1 MEDEVM
7 TAERIGIIG
16 TGRMGTAMAKRLL
29 GLGYGVSVWNRSAAG
44 RTDAAEAGAIGADDL
59 ASLCDSSD
67 ILISSLTN
75 YEALCDVHQG
85 TAGLLAQDLTGKLY
99 IEMSTLLPDEQIALA
114 ADVVAAG
121 CGYVDCPVG
130 GTVAPALNG
139 ALLGMAGGT
148 PASWK
153 RARPVM
159 EDLCK
164 RVEHL
169 GPVGTGAAMKLAV
182 NLPLAIY
189 WATLGEAMTM
199 LKTQGISNAAA
210 VSLLSDSSAGPVV
223 LKNRME
229 LIVRTLD
236 GTDQIGT
243 FDVNG
248 FHKDLSLALKWA
260 AHLGTPMQVSG
271 AAQKIYA
278 QAIEK
283 GLGGFD
289 GSSLSRFVV
298 SQ

>member
-1 MEDEVM
+1 M
-7 TAERIGIIG
+7 TTERIGIIG
-16 TGRMGTAMAKRLL
+16 TGRMGTAIAKRLL
-29 GLGYGVSVWNRSAAG
+29 GLGYHVSVWNRSAAG
-44 RTDAAEAGAIGADDL
+44 RVGAIEAGAVGADDL
-59 ASLCDSSD
+59 AALCQSSD

-75 YEALCDVHQG
+75 YEALCAVHQG
-85 TAGLLAQDLTGKLY
+85 ATGLLAQDLAGKLY

-139 ALLGMAGGT
+139 ALLGMAGGE
-148 PASWK
+148 PASWE
-153 RARPVM
+153 RAHPVM
-159 EDLCK
+159 EGLCK

-199 LKTQGISNAAA
+199 LKTQGISNATAA
-210 VSLLSDSSAGPVV
+210 SLLGDSSAGPVV

-229 LIVRTLD
+229 LIVKTLD

-260 AHLGTPMQVSG
+260 EHLGTPMQVSG
-271 AAQKIYA
+271 AVQKVYE
-278 QAIEK
+278 QAIET
-283 GLGGFD
+283 GLGAFD
-289 GSSLSRFVV
+289 GSSVSRFIVAK
-298 SQ
+298 

>member
-1 MEDEVM
+1 M
-7 TAERIGIIG
+7 TTERIGIIG

-29 GLGYGVSVWNRSAAG
+29 AQGYSVSVWNRSEAG
-44 RTDAAEAGAIGADDL
+44 RTDATEAGAIGADDL
-59 ASLCDSSD
+59 ASLCESSD
-67 ILISSLTN
+67 ILISSVTN

-85 TAGLLAQDLTGKLY
+85 AAGLLAQDLKGKLY
-99 IEMSTLLPDEQIALA
+99 IEMSTLLPDEQISLA
-114 ADVVAAG
+114 KDVTAAG

-139 ALLGMAGGT
+139 ALLGMAGGE
-148 PASWK
+148 PASWE

-182 NLPLAIY
+182 NLPLAMY
-189 WATLGEAMTM
+189 WATLGEAMNM
-199 LKTQGISNAAA
+199 LKTQGISNATAA
-210 VSLLSDSSAGPVV
+210 SLLGDSSAGPVV

-229 LIVRTLD
+229 LIVKTLD

-260 AHLGTPMQVSG
+260 EHLGAPMQVSG
-271 AAQKIYA
+271 AVQKVYE

-289 GSSLSRFVV
+289 GSSVSRFIVD
-298 SQ
+298 Q